1 MVILPWWNGQPKRL
15 AACWEALTLLLLG
28 SVMWTRS
35 GQEAALL
42 KAQVA
47 QNGSRCLKKSSY
59 CTVGRPLHENEII
72 SWGANEQL
80 QLQGPDS
87 QTARPSRDTHSAG
100 IVGGWKSAHYTP
112 ESFNDLKVL
121 PLPSLTFSPTSPL
134 PSSFAKPT
142 RNTDIPPPWS
152 ISLLSR
158 RRLLVLPGSRK
169 QIPDSALILFP
180 LFKALLRSAAHQGCL
195 LSWSGE

>member
-1 MVILPWWNGQPKRL
+1 MR
-15 AACWEALTLLLLG
+15 
-28 SVMWTRS
+28 M
-35 GQEAALL
+35 
-42 KAQVA
+42 
-47 QNGSRCLKKSSY
+47 KSSLGEETNNCNY
-59 CTVGRPLHENEII
+59 KVQIARQLGLPEI
-72 SWGANEQL
+72 
-80 QLQGPDS
+80 
-87 QTARPSRDTHSAG
+87 RTHSAG
-100 IVGGWKSAHYTP
+100 IVGGGKSAHYTP

-134 PSSFAKPT
+134 PSFFAKPT

-180 LFKALLRSAAHQGCL
+180 LFKALLRCAPRLLAIMEWRVRRVVQSDKARAAGIACAAAIAWWIRC
-195 LSWSGE
+195 SVEI